1 MVKPYKKPITS
12 MGALPTYFAEG
23 EGLSGALGHEICRRA
38 HVKSLGP
45 NGVRNFNI
53 VIYQKTSRCLRIE
66 ALSLL
71 GGMGEFSVGVQDLP
85 AVSQWQFSVGFQAIA
100 NKTGAEIVCRQGN
113 LDIAEAEQEP
123 R

>member
-1 MVKPYKKPITS
+1 MVRPYKKPITS
-12 MGALPTYFAEG
+12 MGVLPTFFVEG
-23 EGLSGALGHEICRRA
+23 
-38 HVKSLGP
+38 
-45 NGVRNFNI
+45 
-53 VIYQKTSRCLRIE
+53 E
-66 ALSLL
+66 ALSPP
-71 GGMGEFSVGVQDLP
+71 GGMGEFLVGVQDLP